1 MLLKIVIALNSSGV
15 AEITCYE
22 GLTILI
28 ESSYTWSFLL
38 KVLIH
43 EKDPFEGSY
52 TWRFLWKLWRFLY
65 MKVFMKILIKV
76 LIHEGFFM
84 KILIKVLI
92 KNPYTWK
99 VLITWKKILMKV
111 FLESYG
117 SYEYP
122 YSIWRFL
129 YIKVF
134 MKVYEGSYT
143 WRSLWKSL

>member
-52 TWRFLWKLWRFLY
+52 TWSFFMKSYEVLILY
-65 MKVFMKILIKV
+65 MKKILLKV
-76 LIHEGFFM
+76 LIHEGF
-84 KILIKVLI
+84 
-92 KNPYTWK
+92 Y
-99 VLITWKKILMKV
+99 
-111 FLESYG
+111 ES
-117 SYEYP
+117 
-122 YSIWRFL
+122 
-129 YIKVF
+129 
-134 MKVYEGSYT
+134 YEGSYT

>member
-1 MLLKIVIALNSSGV
+1 MKKKSLMKV
-15 AEITCYE
+15 YE
-22 GLTILI
+22 GFYESYGSYDKAIHKRSLYMKNPDTRSSLYMKVLI
-28 ESSYTWSFLL
+28 EGSYTWSFLL

-52 TWRFLWKLWRFLY
+52 TWSFFMKSYEVLILYMKKILLKVLIHEGFYEKLWRFLY

-99 VLITWKKILMKV
+99 VL
-111 FLESYG
+111 
-117 SYEYP
+117 
-122 YSIWRFL
+122 
-129 YIKVF
+129 
-134 MKVYEGSYT
+134 
-143 WRSLWKSL
+143 